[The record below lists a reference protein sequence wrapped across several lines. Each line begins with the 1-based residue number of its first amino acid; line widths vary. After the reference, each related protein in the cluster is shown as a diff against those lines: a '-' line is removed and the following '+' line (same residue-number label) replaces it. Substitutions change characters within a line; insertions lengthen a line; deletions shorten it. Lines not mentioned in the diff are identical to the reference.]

1 MRGLL
6 VIAAVAALVAL
17 LAEAPELASALAKAP
32 SEEGAHP
39 RLQQAEDFLRQADYQ
54 LGKADSDY
62 GGHRSRAL
70 ALIKQAVEEIRL
82 GNEDGGGFYDGP
94 VYKD

>member
-6 VIAAVAALVAL
+6 VIAAVAAVVAL
-17 LAEAPELASALAKAP
+17 LAEAPELASALAKSP
-32 SEEGAHP
+32 SGEGVHT
-39 RLQQAEDFLRQADYQ
+39 RLQQAEDFLNQADFQ

-70 ALIKQAVEEIRL
+70 ALVKEAVEEIRR

-94 VYKD
+94 IYKD